1 MTPLIK
7 VKLLLNDK
15 LEIYG
20 VYDSGSN
27 VSLINSKLLKLKNK
41 KNSLNEES
49 LVTISGVQ
57 KTSGLTN
64 LKIKIFEKEE
74 NVDVYIIDETNFRYD
89 FLIGLDMIK
98 KYKLRQNEEL
108 KITQKQ
114 YSHQGNIKKEEE
126 INKGKYEGNRYG
138 KQYEIN
144 FNEHIKE
151 KEFEI
156 KVSHLD
162 ENKREEINKIIQQY
176 KSVFAK
182 DKYDVGTVKEYEAR
196 IDLLVDKYCSK
207 RPYRCTIEDKEE
219 IAEQI
224 AKLLDNKLIEESYSP
239 FAAPVTLAFKKEENK
254 KSRLC
259 VDFRDL
265 NKIVVPQA
273 QPFPLIED
281 LMIKTRNCN
290 YFTSLDIN
298 SAFWSIPLRVEDRKK
313 TGFVTQE
320 GHFQWTCLP
329 FGLKTSPAIFQRI
342 LSNIL
347 RKYKLTDFAVNYID
361 DILIFSKSFEEHIN
375 HLKQLL
381 EAIQTEGFRL
391 KFTKCTFASD
401 SIKYLGHIIQNNSI
415 KPVKDNLISI
425 RNFPVPKNQK
435 NVRQFLG
442 KVNFY
447 HEYIPRSAIILD
459 PLHNLLRKNQ
469 KFFWSEECQKAF
481 EKIKSLLCSQPI
493 LEIFDQDLPINIY
506 TDGSLE
512 GVGAIL
518 KQLQTDGKEK
528 PVAYFSK
535 KLSEAQK
542 KKKAIYLECL
552 AIKEALRYWQYWLIG
567 KSFTVY
573 SDHKP
578 LENMNLKA
586 RTDEE
591 LGDLMYYL
599 SQYDFKIK
607 YSPGKENLEAD
618 CLSRNPVLEPE
629 DNIEE
634 QLKVVNLI
642 TLEDIMMDQNVNEEI
657 QRNKNKIIEKHNVYY
672 KKIRNKEKIII
683 TEEFSIRLIKQI
695 HEDLCHIGVG
705 QMLRTL
711 SSLYVTK
718 NLTKNIKNICRSCEI
733 CIKNKTRGQDKYGLM
748 SHLGPAT
755 RPFEIVSLDTIGGF
769 GGSRS
774 TKKYLHLLV
783 DHFTRYAFII
793 TSKTQSAHDFIKLI
807 NKVTE
812 TEEIEMLLTDQY
824 PGINSKEFKKFLSD
838 KQITMIFT
846 AVNAPF
852 SNGLNERLNQ
862 TLVNKIRCRING
874 YGEKK
879 AWTTIA
885 HECVEKY
892 NQTNHSITGYAPSY
906 LLYGTDVTV
915 LPNELRHE
923 CIHSDWIR
931 DKERALNNT
940 LKSHYYN
947 KMRYDRRRKNREFKV
962 GDMVYV
968 ENGNKL
974 NRKKLDELRIGPYKI
989 VEKKSNTIY
998 KIDTGHRKTESNLFH
1013 ITKLIP
1019 VQITKDEEEEGTSE
1033 EELVEELDEIW
1044 RENS

>member
-7 VKLLLNDK
+7 VKLLLNNE

-27 VSLINSKLLKLKNK
+27 VSLINSKLLKLKTK
-41 KNSLNEES
+41 KNSLNEKK
-49 LVTISGVQ
+49 LVTISGVK
-57 KTSGLTN
+57 KTSGLIN
-64 LKIKIFEKEE
+64 IKIKIFEKEE
-74 NVDVYIIDETNFRYD
+74 NVDVYIIDDPNFRYD
-89 FLIGLDMIK
+89 FLIGLDIIK
-98 KYKLRQNEEL
+98 KYKLIQNEEL

-114 YSHQGNIKKEEE
+114 YLQEGTIKKEEA
-126 INKGKYEGNRYG
+126 INKEESEDNRY
-138 KQYEIN
+138 KKKYEIN

-151 KEFEI
+151 FEI
-156 KVSHLD
+156 KVNHLD
-162 ENKREEINKIIQQY
+162 EKKREEINKLIQKY

-182 DKYDVGTVKEYEAR
+182 DKYDVGRVKGYEAR

-219 IAEQI
+219 IVEQI

-254 KSRLC
+254 RSRLC
-259 VDFRDL
+259 IDFRDL
-265 NKIVVPQA
+265 NKIIVPQA

-347 RKYKLTDFAVNYID
+347 RKYKLTDFTVNYID
-361 DILIFSKSFEEHIN
+361 DILIFSKSFKEHIN

-381 EAIQTEGFRL
+381 EAILTEGFRL

-401 SIKYLGHIIQNNSI
+401 SVKYLGHIIQNNSI
-415 KPVKDNLISI
+415 KPLKDNLASI
-425 RNFPVPKNQK
+425 KNFPVPKTQK

-442 KVNFY
+442 KINFY
-447 HEYIPRSAIILD
+447 HEYIPRGAIILD

-469 KFFWSEECQKAF
+469 KFIWSEECQKAF

-493 LEIFDQDLPINIY
+493 LEIFDKDLPINIY

-512 GVGAIL
+512 GVGAVL
-518 KQLQTDGKEK
+518 KQIQTDGKEK

-535 KLSEAQK
+535 KLNGAQK

-573 SDHKP
+573 TDHKP

-591 LGDLMYYL
+591 LGDLTYYL

-629 DNIEE
+629 ENIEE
-634 QLKVVNLI
+634 QLKIVNLI
-642 TLEDIMMDQNVNEEI
+642 TLEDIIIDQNKNEEI
-657 QRNKNKIIEKHNVYY
+657 QRNKNKIIEKNNVYY

-683 TEEFSIRLIKQI
+683 TEEFSLRLIKQI
-695 HEDLCHIGVG
+695 HVDMCHIGVG
-705 QMLRTL
+705 QMLRTI
-711 SSLYVTK
+711 SSLYITK
-718 NLTKNIKNICRSCEI
+718 NLTKNIKNVCKSCEI
-733 CIKNKTRGQDKYGLM
+733 CIKNKTRGQDKYGMM

-755 RPFEIVSLDTIGGF
+755 RPFEIVSIDTIGGF

-807 NKVTE
+807 KKVTE
-812 TEEIEMLLTDQY
+812 TEEIGMLLTDQY

-862 TLVNKIRCRING
+862 TLVNKIRCRIN
-874 YGEKK
+874 ECRRKKK

-892 NQTNHSITGYAPSY
+892 NQTNHSVTGYAPCY
-906 LLYGTDVTV
+906 LLYGTDVTI
-915 LPNELRHE
+915 LPNELRQE
-923 CIHSDWIR
+923 CIHWNWIR

-940 LKSHYYN
+940 LKSHNYN
-947 KMRYDRRRKNREFKV
+947 KMRYDRKRQNREFRV

-974 NRKKLDELRIGPYKI
+974 NRKKLDELRIGPYEI
-989 VEKKSNTIY
+989 VGKKSNTIY
-998 KIDTGHRKTESNLFH
+998 EVDTGHRKTESNLFH

-1019 VQITKDEEEEGTSE
+1019 VQITKNDEKEGTSE
-1033 EELVEELDEIW
+1033 EEMEEELNEF
-1044 RENS
+1044 